1 MGRIGQKSE
10 WIGRH
15 KGKTDERSS
24 GFYLQTSKMLRKN
37 QSKDKET
44 V

>member
-1 MGRIGQKSE
+1 MGRIGQKSK

-15 KGKTDERSS
+15 KGKTDEGCS

-37 QSKDKET
+37 QRKDKET